1 MSLSST
7 SVKRPITT
15 LMFFIG
21 VVILGVISFQR
32 LSLNFLPDI
41 SIPKLTIQ
49 TSYPNAAPEEVE
61 TFITEPIESS
71 VGTVSGVRKITSVS
85 REGLSI
91 VTVEFYWGTDM
102 DFALLDT
109 REKLDGLRSFLPRDA
124 GRPTILHIDP
134 STEPIMTLVVS
145 GRQSEIRIANTPNN
159 QFTKSETPNPAEL
172 AELKET
178 ARALIKRRL
187 EQIEGVAQAVITG
200 GLEREIHVDLNMR
213 LLNTYGLTIDNI
225 SQSLQSA
232 NLNLPGGNIRQGLF
246 RYALRT
252 LGEFQTV
259 DDIRKVVVGRGR
271 DGSILHLSDVA
282 KVEDSFKERRGV
294 TRFNGK
300 ETIGIL
306 VRKEAGANTVKTSEK
321 VRTVVQQL
329 NEEYP
334 NLHIAVVFDQAEYI
348 SKSISDVEQAIL
360 LGAILAFL
368 VLFLFLH
375 NFKYPVI
382 IGIVIP
388 ISILATFVLMYFSK
402 ISLNIISLTGLALGI
417 GMLGDNAIIVIENI
431 SRLREKGMSLLEA
444 TLEGAKQI
452 NLAAAASTFTN
463 VAIFLPIIF
472 VEGIAQQLFRD
483 MGLTMTFSLLISL
496 IVAVTLVPMLV
507 SRCSRKVITKG
518 TKNAKNTKM
527 EHEEHEKG
535 EYIEIQLPAK
545 PEKFFR
551 KILYWL
557 WLPLYILVKIE
568 NSLRGMVLL
577 LVRHWLSI
585 VAGIIE
591 KIVHI
596 FFMQVDKVAHRM
608 REWYNAVLIWSLNNK
623 MSVLLITLL
632 LFLGSILLSFTIE
645 SKPAPDI
652 DQQRFTVVV
661 QMPKGSTLEATSSF
675 VRTLEEEFLTI
686 PAITGIF
693 SSIGVTEE
701 QTFFSISQASLD
713 RATIDVRVKEG
724 EQTEEVINLV
734 RSKTGR
740 LQRMSDAQISIK
752 RRGTTF
758 EQILRPEPD
767 DIKIRI
773 IGKDL
778 NVASDIAERFTKEIQ
793 GVRGLVDLRTGLEK
807 GNPEYRIEID
817 REKVGLYGLTVGGV
831 ASFITNV
838 MKGNEATYLSD
849 FDRKIAIRVR
859 PEEKDR
865 EAIEDLLSSNISIG
879 SSSTPGKGVQHVEPL
894 LIPLREIINYKRTTG
909 YAEIWRENQTR
920 GILLLANV
928 SGRSIGSVISEI
940 EEKIENSKLP
950 AGYTI
955 KIGGENEEI
964 RESFRSLL
972 LIILLSIFLVY
983 MILAA
988 EYESIVY
995 PLVIILTSPLAFI
1008 GAVVVMFLAGQSY
1021 NVMSLIGLVIMI
1033 GAVDN
1038 DAVIA
1043 LDFIIHQRRAG
1054 LPLNE
1059 AVVDGMNK
1067 RLRSILMTTA
1077 TTILGVL
1084 PLVLSIGVG
1093 LELATSLTWPI
1104 FGGLFSS
1111 TLFTLVV
1118 IPVVYTYFD
1127 KIAMRS

>member
-1 MSLSST
+1 
-7 SVKRPITT
+7 
-15 LMFFIG
+15 
-21 VVILGVISFQR
+21 
-32 LSLNFLPDI
+32 
-41 SIPKLTIQ
+41 
-49 TSYPNAAPEEVE
+49 
-61 TFITEPIESS
+61 
-71 VGTVSGVRKITSVS
+71 
-85 REGLSI
+85 
-91 VTVEFYWGTDM
+91 
-102 DFALLDT
+102 
-109 REKLDGLRSFLPRDA
+109 
-124 GRPTILHIDP
+124 
-134 STEPIMTLVVS
+134 
-145 GRQSEIRIANTPNN
+145 
-159 QFTKSETPNPAEL
+159 
-172 AELKET
+172 
-178 ARALIKRRL
+178 
-187 EQIEGVAQAVITG
+187 
-200 GLEREIHVDLNMR
+200 
-213 LLNTYGLTIDNI
+213 
-225 SQSLQSA
+225 
-232 NLNLPGGNIRQGLF
+232 
-246 RYALRT
+246 
-252 LGEFQTV
+252 V

-838 MKGNEATYLSD
+838 MK
-849 FDRKIAIRVR
+849 
-859 PEEKDR
+859 
-865 EAIEDLLSSNISIG
+865 
-879 SSSTPGKGVQHVEPL
+879 
-894 LIPLREIINYKRTTG
+894 
-909 YAEIWRENQTR
+909 
-920 GILLLANV
+920 
-928 SGRSIGSVISEI
+928 
-940 EEKIENSKLP
+940 
-950 AGYTI
+950 
-955 KIGGENEEI
+955 
-964 RESFRSLL
+964 
-972 LIILLSIFLVY
+972 
-983 MILAA
+983 
-988 EYESIVY
+988 
-995 PLVIILTSPLAFI
+995 
-1008 GAVVVMFLAGQSY
+1008 
-1021 NVMSLIGLVIMI
+1021 
-1033 GAVDN
+1033 
-1038 DAVIA
+1038 
-1043 LDFIIHQRRAG
+1043 
-1054 LPLNE
+1054 
-1059 AVVDGMNK
+1059 
-1067 RLRSILMTTA
+1067 
-1077 TTILGVL
+1077 
-1084 PLVLSIGVG
+1084 
-1093 LELATSLTWPI
+1093 
-1104 FGGLFSS
+1104 
-1111 TLFTLVV
+1111 
-1118 IPVVYTYFD
+1118 
-1127 KIAMRS
+1127 